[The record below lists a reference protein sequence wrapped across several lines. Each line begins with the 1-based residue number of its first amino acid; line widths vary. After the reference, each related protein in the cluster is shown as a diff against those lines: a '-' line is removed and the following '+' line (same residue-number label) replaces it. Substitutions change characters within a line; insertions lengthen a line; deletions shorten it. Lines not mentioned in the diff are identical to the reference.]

1 MDALR
6 TIERDG
12 VTAVSGVRLDAVS
25 TELARLARDG
35 LAGDPALLSALSGQ
49 LETLVQQ
56 TRPAGFPAPD
66 DTDVSF

>member
-35 LAGDPALLSALSGQ
+35 LAGDQALLSGQ